1 MQRYIVNR
9 RYLVVLLLL
18 ILKRWIMLDSSNGQ
32 AEGSFGIA
40 LFYCGPAVRGLEPK
54 EHHDSCPLAGGYTT
68 MYLGMQIV
76 LWVYP
81 HSHPPRMA
89 DFISHTQESPYKLS
103 ELQFAFVE
111 LRRVE
116 SSSRGLLYLHL
127 STLSN
132 LAPVHDI
139 EINLLRRCRQ
149 SVSNMHDV
157 GCKMKI
163 NIELEIT
170 LLLILDKEMRHRPQ
184 LKFNSRC
191 VAFQIALYLKKMFG
205 C

>member
-1 MQRYIVNR
+1 
-9 RYLVVLLLL
+9 
-18 ILKRWIMLDSSNGQ
+18 
-32 AEGSFGIA
+32 
-40 LFYCGPAVRGLEPK
+40 
-54 EHHDSCPLAGGYTT
+54 

>member
-1 MQRYIVNR
+1 MVF
-9 RYLVVLLLL
+9 
-18 ILKRWIMLDSSNGQ
+18 DGFNGQ
-32 AEGSFGIA
+32 VEASFGIA

-54 EHHDSCPLAGGYTT
+54 EQHDSCPLAGDYTT
-68 MYLGMQIV
+68 MYLGIQIV

-89 DFISHTQESPYKLS
+89 DFISHAQESRYKLS

-116 SSSRGLLYLHL
+116 SSSRGLLHLHL
-127 STLSN
+127 STLLNS
-132 LAPVHDI
+132 ASVHDI

-157 GCKMKI
+157 GCKNENK
-163 NIELEIT
+163 
-170 LLLILDKEMRHRPQ
+170 HRAGDYTPAH
-184 LKFNSRC
+184 S
-191 VAFQIALYLKKMFG
+191 
-205 C
+205 

>member
-1 MQRYIVNR
+1 
-9 RYLVVLLLL
+9 
-18 ILKRWIMLDSSNGQ
+18 
-32 AEGSFGIA
+32 
-40 LFYCGPAVRGLEPK
+40 
-54 EHHDSCPLAGGYTT
+54 
-68 MYLGMQIV
+68 MYLGIQIV

-89 DFISHTQESPYKLS
+89 DFISHAQESRYKLS

-116 SSSRGLLYLHL
+116 SSSRGLLHLHL
-127 STLSN
+127 STLLNS
-132 LAPVHDI
+132 ATVHDI

-157 GCKMKI
+157 GCKKKI

-191 VAFQIALYLKKMFG
+191 IAFQIASYLKKNVRV
-205 C
+205 

>member
-1 MQRYIVNR
+1 
-9 RYLVVLLLL
+9 
-18 ILKRWIMLDSSNGQ
+18 
-32 AEGSFGIA
+32 
-40 LFYCGPAVRGLEPK
+40 
-54 EHHDSCPLAGGYTT
+54 
-68 MYLGMQIV
+68 MYLGTQIV

-89 DFISHTQESPYKLS
+89 DFISHAQESRYKLS

-116 SSSRGLLYLHL
+116 SSSRGLLHLHL

-132 LAPVHDI
+132 SASVHDI

-170 LLLILDKEMRHRPQ
+170 LLLFLDKEMRHRPQ

-191 VAFQIALYLKKMFG
+191 IAFQIASYLKTCSG
-205 C
+205 VSHVN

>member
-1 MQRYIVNR
+1 
-9 RYLVVLLLL
+9 
-18 ILKRWIMLDSSNGQ
+18 
-32 AEGSFGIA
+32 
-40 LFYCGPAVRGLEPK
+40 
-54 EHHDSCPLAGGYTT
+54 
-68 MYLGMQIV
+68 MYLGIQIE

-89 DFISHTQESPYKLS
+89 DFISHAQESRYKLS

-116 SSSRGLLYLHL
+116 SSSRGLLHLHL
-127 STLSN
+127 STLLNS
-132 LAPVHDI
+132 ASVHDI

-157 GCKMKI
+157 GCKTKI

-191 VAFQIALYLKKMFG
+191 IAFQIASYLKKNVRV
-205 C
+205 

>member
-1 MQRYIVNR
+1 M
-9 RYLVVLLLL
+9 
-18 ILKRWIMLDSSNGQ
+18 
-32 AEGSFGIA
+32 
-40 LFYCGPAVRGLEPK
+40 
-54 EHHDSCPLAGGYTT
+54 
-68 MYLGMQIV
+68 
-76 LWVYP
+76 YP

-89 DFISHTQESPYKLS
+89 DFISHAQESRYKLS

-116 SSSRGLLYLHL
+116 SSSRGLLHLHL
-127 STLSN
+127 STLLNPAS
-132 LAPVHDI
+132 VHDI

-157 GCKMKI
+157 GCKTKI

-170 LLLILDKEMRHRPQ
+170 LLLILDKEMRYRPQ

-191 VAFQIALYLKKMFG
+191 IAFQIASYLIKKCSG
-205 C
+205 VNHVN

>member
-1 MQRYIVNR
+1 MLYANR

-18 ILKRWIMLDSSNGQ
+18 ILRCCIMLGGSNGQ
-32 AEGSFGIA
+32 AEVSFGMA
-40 LFYCGPAVRGLEPK
+40 QFLLLTCSSGSWAKMEQ
-54 EHHDSCPLAGGYTT
+54 HDSCPLAGDYTT
-68 MYLGMQIV
+68 MYLGIQIV

-89 DFISHTQESPYKLS
+89 DFISHAQESRYKLS

-116 SSSRGLLYLHL
+116 SSSRGLLHLHL
-127 STLSN
+127 STLLNS
-132 LAPVHDI
+132 ASVHDI

-157 GCKMKI
+157 GCKKR
-163 NIELEIT
+163 
-170 LLLILDKEMRHRPQ
+170 K
-184 LKFNSRC
+184 
-191 VAFQIALYLKKMFG
+191 
-205 C
+205 